1 MKISGVDDQLEGL
14 VAQGLP
20 PNPALRQHPGE
31 ESFGTILKQVERTLG
46 APDNQQGG
54 SGSLPQV
61 DEERLTLAPLWQ
73 VQAPGPIQS
82 APAIQQRGA
91 VNSPTAPRP
100 ASSQGDI
107 TSPRTLIDLFRGLVA
122 AFRQARAQGKNLLAA
137 VFDTVKYLL
146 SLIKLSG
153 PPAASPP
160 PSQRIN
166 ERV

>member
-1 MKISGVDDQLEGL
+1 MKISGIDDQLEGL
-14 VAQGLP
+14 VAQGLS

-31 ESFGTILKQVERTLG
+31 ESFGTILKQVEGTLG
-46 APDNQQGG
+46 TPGNRQGR
-54 SGSLPQV
+54 SGALPQV
-61 DEERLTLAPLWQ
+61 DEERATLAPLWQ
-73 VQAPGPIQS
+73 VQAPGPLES
-82 APAIQQRGA
+82 ASSIQQPGT
-91 VNSPTAPRP
+91 VKSSTAPRP
-100 ASSQGDI
+100 GSSQGD
-107 TSPRTLIDLFRGLVA
+107 TAPPRTLIDLFRGLIA

-160 PSQRIN
+160 PPQRIN